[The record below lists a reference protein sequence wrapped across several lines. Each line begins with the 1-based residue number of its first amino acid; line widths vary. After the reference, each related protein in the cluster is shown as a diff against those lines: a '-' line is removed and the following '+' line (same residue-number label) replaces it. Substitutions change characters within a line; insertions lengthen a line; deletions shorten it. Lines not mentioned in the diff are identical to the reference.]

1 VNILSRMRIIGN
13 SIPVRANTWNGFQ
26 HILELGLQGE
36 LGMERARGDARE
48 RKKESQEG
56 FCAQMVRASKLLFY
70 IMITSWVVHAIAR
83 LAKKIIFLS
92 MILLKI
98 Y

>member
-1 VNILSRMRIIGN
+1 MKRIPTYI
-13 SIPVRANTWNGFQ
+13 
-26 HILELGLQGE
+26 ELGLQGE

-70 IMITSWVVHAIAR
+70 IMITSWVVHVITR
-83 LAKKIIFLS
+83 LAKKNHFFKYD
-92 MILLKI
+92 LLKI